1 MKVTFKTII
10 CICDQKS
17 FDNLVV
23 TLQEEGILGD
33 IYMVY
38 GFYQASK

>member
-1 MKVTFKTII
+1 MKVAFKAIA

-17 FDNLVV
+17 FNNLVV

-33 IYMVY
+33 IFMEYV
-38 GFYQASK
+38 FY